1 MRLLKDIS
9 AIGMRG
15 PIYGVFQN
23 VCCFSYVPWL
33 PCPYAVVVGCF
44 DDLRS

>member
-1 MRLLKDIS
+1 MRLLKLIS

-15 PIYGVFQN
+15 PIYGVIQN
-23 VCCFSYVPWL
+23 VCYFCYVQML
-33 PCPYAVVVGCF
+33 PCPYAVVVGCS